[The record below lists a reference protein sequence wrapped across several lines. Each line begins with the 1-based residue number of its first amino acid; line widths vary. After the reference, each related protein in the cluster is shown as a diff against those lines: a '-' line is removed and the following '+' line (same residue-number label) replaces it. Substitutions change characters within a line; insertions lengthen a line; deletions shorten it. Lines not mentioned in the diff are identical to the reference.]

1 MFDRLIASRTHF
13 PDRPLAPS
21 GTVAVLA
28 HAAVCA
34 AWVLATLHPQRVVDA
49 GGSPIVISWPQPAE
63 HRSYGDRW
71 DGIPAPAEPTWDLS
85 RLPPIDLPSIDE
97 PVPFDPRV
105 PLRGGGDDLR
115 VNGVADGPWSPT
127 AVDAAPALLA
137 GPPLAYPDV
146 LRRAG
151 IQGTVVV
158 QAVID
163 TLGRVEPGSL
173 LLESSHA
180 GFAAAARA
188 YVLGAVFRPGRTHGR
203 AVRVLVRLPIG
214 FTLAPTR

>member
-1 MFDRLIASRTHF
+1 MFDRLIASRARF

-28 HAAVCA
+28 HAAVGA
-34 AWVLATLHPQRVVDA
+34 AAMLATLHPQRVADA
-49 GGSPIVISWPQPAE
+49 TGSPIVISWPQPAE
-63 HRSYGDRW
+63 HRSHGDGF
-71 DGIPAPAEPTWDLS
+71 DGIPGPAEPKWEIPPLPPIG
-85 RLPPIDLPSIDE
+85 LPPIDGRL
-97 PVPFDPRV
+97 PFDPRV
-105 PLRGGGDDLR
+105 PLRGGGGDLR
-115 VNGVADGPWSPT
+115 MNGETDGPWSPT

-137 GPPLAYPDV
+137 GPPLAYPEV

-151 IQGTVVV
+151 IEGTVVV

-173 LLESSHA
+173 LLETSHA

-188 YVLGAVFRPGRTHGR
+188 YVLGAVFRPGRAHGR

-214 FTLAPTR
+214 F